1 MNNLRPVGIIGTGKY
16 VPEKILTNSDLEKM
30 VDTNDEWIVSRTGIK
45 ERHIA
50 APDQATSDLAYE
62 AAIKALESAGM
73 TGSDLDLIIVA
84 TITPDSSFPSTA
96 CILQDKLGAKGAA
109 AFDLSAACSGFVY
122 GLASA
127 TSFIQSG
134 MYNNALVIGADCLS
148 RITDYTDRNTC
159 VLFGDGAGAVVVGE
173 VPEGR
178 GFKAFDLGAEGSGG
192 SLLQMEGGG
201 SRLPAT
207 AETVENKKH
216 YINMNGREVF
226 KFAVRVMGTAT
237 IEVLRK
243 AGMERT
249 DVDLFVPHQANI
261 RIIQSAM
268 QRLELPEEKVV
279 VNVDKYANTSAASIP
294 LALVE
299 AAEEGRMKAGDTVL
313 MVGFGGGLTWG
324 HRYSFGKI
332 DIWEM
337 NEMGKIAFVFP
348 GQGSQAVGMAKD
360 AYESVPAAT
369 EIFRTADETLGFSL
383 SNLVFEGPETELK
396 QTSNTQPALLT
407 ASIALLE
414 AFKEKGIQP
423 DYTAGHSLGEYSA
436 LVAAGVLSFA
446 DAVSTVRARGQYMEQ
461 AVPGGQGAMAA
472 VLGADREAL
481 GVLCRDVSES
491 GHAVELANINCP
503 GQIVISGVKEGVA
516 AVAERVKEA
525 GGKRAI
531 ALEVSGPF
539 HSSLM
544 KGAAEK
550 LAEKLKTVTFSPAAV
565 PVVANV
571 TARPAEDGQVQDLL
585 TAQVY
590 SPVLWEDSVTWLIE
604 QGVDTFIEIGSGSVL
619 TGLIKKQIKP

>member
-1 MNNLRPVGIIGTGKY
+1 MNNLRPVGVIGTGKY

-96 CILQDKLGAKGAA
+96 CILQDRLGAKGAA

-178 GFKAFDLGAEGSGG
+178 GFKAFDLGAEGAGG

-201 SRLPAT
+201 SRLPAS

-216 YINMNGREVF
+216 YIYMNGREVF

-294 LALVE
+294 LALIE

-324 HRYSFGKI
+324 
-332 DIWEM
+332 
-337 NEMGKIAFVFP
+337 A
-348 GQGSQAVGMAKD
+348 
-360 AYESVPAAT
+360 
-369 EIFRTADETLGFSL
+369 
-383 SNLVFEGPETELK
+383 
-396 QTSNTQPALLT
+396 
-407 ASIALLE
+407 
-414 AFKEKGIQP
+414 
-423 DYTAGHSLGEYSA
+423 
-436 LVAAGVLSFA
+436 
-446 DAVSTVRARGQYMEQ
+446 
-461 AVPGGQGAMAA
+461 
-472 VLGADREAL
+472 
-481 GVLCRDVSES
+481 
-491 GHAVELANINCP
+491 
-503 GQIVISGVKEGVA
+503 
-516 AVAERVKEA
+516 
-525 GGKRAI
+525 
-531 ALEVSGPF
+531 
-539 HSSLM
+539 
-544 KGAAEK
+544 
-550 LAEKLKTVTFSPAAV
+550 
-565 PVVANV
+565 
-571 TARPAEDGQVQDLL
+571 
-585 TAQVY
+585 
-590 SPVLWEDSVTWLIE
+590 
-604 QGVDTFIEIGSGSVL
+604 SVL
-619 TGLIKKQIKP
+619 VW